1 MIEVNSKDPS
11 NTATTYPSIEKFLT
25 IQGNK
30 EKGKILV
37 QRCISCHQVGNTG
50 IDFGPALT
58 DWGTTQTKKA
68 IFQSIVNPNL
78 DIAHG
83 FEGYEIEL
91 KNGKKI
97 HGLLIKQSD
106 PYIIISEGGIRQVV
120 SGESINK
127 INRLK
132 HSLMVSPS
140 ELNLNSQ
147 DIADIVAFLKT
158 PPIE

>member
-1 MIEVNSKDPS
+1 MENNPWVIFHGKLSMETFPKD
-11 NTATTYPSIEKFLT
+11 NFTW
-25 IQGNK
+25 
-30 EKGKILV
+30 KI
-37 QRCISCHQVGNTG
+37 
-50 IDFGPALT
+50 
-58 DWGTTQTKKA
+58 
-68 IFQSIVNPNL
+68 
-78 DIAHG
+78 
-83 FEGYEIEL
+83 
-91 KNGKKI
+91 I
-97 HGLLIKQSD
+97 HGLLINQSD

-158 PPIE
+158 PPME